1 MSYTFSRRDFL
12 KYSALTVV
20 AVAGAGM
27 LSGCEIQDPN
37 NPVVAV
43 GKKASIGT
51 TTALLTLA
59 DENGTLDGNFK
70 LRIANGA
77 DAPLYVRADRFNVVV
92 THTDANGKEDAV
104 FYNSGYAES
113 DLKIIDQQINAG
125 TYPNMA
131 PKSDVTLTI
140 QAVNFKLPET
150 GAYTM
155 VFQYIPRAEQSE
167 LSISWKQKGENL

>member
-59 DENGTLDGNFK
+59 DENGTLDGNFSSVS
-70 LRIANGA
+70 
-77 DAPLYVRADRFNVVV
+77 P
-92 THTDANGKEDAV
+92 
-104 FYNSGYAES
+104 
-113 DLKIIDQQINAG
+113 
-125 TYPNMA
+125 
-131 PKSDVTLTI
+131 
-140 QAVNFKLPET
+140 
-150 GAYTM
+150 M
-155 VFQYIPRAEQSE
+155 VLMPRCM
-167 LSISWKQKGENL
+167 

>member
-51 TTALLTLA
+51 TTAPSVMWSATTSTSTA
-59 DENGTLDGNFK
+59 KT
-70 LRIANGA
+70 
-77 DAPLYVRADRFNVVV
+77 P
-92 THTDANGKEDAV
+92 
-104 FYNSGYAES
+104 
-113 DLKIIDQQINAG
+113 
-125 TYPNMA
+125 
-131 PKSDVTLTI
+131 
-140 QAVNFKLPET
+140 
-150 GAYTM
+150 
-155 VFQYIPRAEQSE
+155 
-167 LSISWKQKGENL
+167 

>member
-77 DAPLYVRADRFNVVV
+77 DAPLYVNAERFNVAV
-92 THTDANGKEDAV
+92 TYTGENGKEAV
-104 FYNSGYAES
+104 FYNSHHRTGDHFRYLPQYPQEWRCHPDDQGRKFLSADDRCLCH
-113 DLKIIDQQINAG
+113 DL
-125 TYPNMA
+125 PVH
-131 PKSDVTLTI
+131 PPCR
-140 QAVNFKLPET
+140 AV
-150 GAYTM
+150 
-155 VFQYIPRAEQSE
+155 
-167 LSISWKQKGENL
+167 